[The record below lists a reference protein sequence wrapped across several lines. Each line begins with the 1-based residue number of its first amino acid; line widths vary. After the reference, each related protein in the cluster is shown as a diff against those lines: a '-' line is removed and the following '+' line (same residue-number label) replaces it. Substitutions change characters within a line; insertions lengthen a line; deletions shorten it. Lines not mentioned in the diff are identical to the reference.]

1 MAFLKSLQSKSRL
14 KAKKSRIRGN
24 AAVRKVAAMQDDISY
39 TAFLVNGHPP
49 QTMTGKEWKE
59 TIGLKR
65 HE

>member
-1 MAFLKSLQSKSRL
+1 MR
-14 KAKKSRIRGN
+14 
-24 AAVRKVAAMQDDISY
+24 DDMEY
-39 TAFLVNGHPP
+39 TAYFTDGKPK

>member
-1 MAFLKSLQSKSRL
+1 
-14 KAKKSRIRGN
+14 
-24 AAVRKVAAMQDDISY
+24 MQDDITY